1 MAIASA
7 RQVRW
12 SGLLYGLLI
21 VFACPMLVIADDDSQ
36 SEERE
41 KGRYGKVELLK
52 TCNPKYPRQALLD
65 RIEGFVRY
73 GFTITKEG
81 IPESISVLKSSPPG
95 VFDEAGM
102 TAIGCF
108 RFAPRDTER
117 PASYTLEWNLE

>member
-36 SEERE
+36 SEERD
-41 KGRYGKVELLK
+41 KGHSGKVELLK
-52 TCNPKYPRQALLD
+52 TCNPKYPRQAL
-65 RIEGFVRY
+65 FFRY

-102 TAIGCF
+102 TAIACF